1 MKSRPSNRPL
11 YGEALS
17 ASTVTTAFT
26 DGVVP
31 VAVYG
36 LGKMGLPLAGVFA
49 DITGSVEGVDI
60 DEDVVEAVERGE
72 CHVTGEPDLPE
83 LIANTT
89 RTGALSATTNA
100 AAAAQRARLHVIIVP
115 TLLTDDKQPDLSML
129 EAAVNSV
136 ASGLV
141 PGDMVVV
148 ESTVPPTTCRDLVA
162 PRLRTRGDTE
172 QFGLAF
178 CPERTASGRAL
189 RDIRGAYPKI
199 VGGVDAESSRIARGI
214 YDAVTDNRVVE
225 VGDARTAE
233 AVKVFEGLYRDV
245 NIALANELA
254 TVADPLGID
263 VIEAIDAANTQPYCD
278 IHDPGPGVGGHC
290 IPYYPYFLTSQVSRD
305 LDLLRT
311 ARSVNDAMPDYVVK
325 RTERVLSD
333 TGIPIEEA
341 TILILGA
348 TYRAGV
354 EELRKSPA
362 RPITGGLDERG
373 ASVRI
378 VDPLADVDDLA
389 SLAADPLALDRVES
403 VDPDAVIMMTAHEEF
418 DDIDYSAFDDAAIVD
433 TRRVLE
439 ERATYVIGRGD
450 GVSPKG

>member
-1 MKSRPSNRPL
+1 
-11 YGEALS
+11 
-17 ASTVTTAFT
+17 
-26 DGVVP
+26 
-31 VAVYG
+31 
-36 LGKMGLPLAGVFA
+36 
-49 DITGSVEGVDI
+49 
-60 DEDVVEAVERGE
+60 
-72 CHVTGEPDLPE
+72 
-83 LIANTT
+83 
-89 RTGALSATTNA
+89 
-100 AAAAQRARLHVIIVP
+100 
-115 TLLTDDKQPDLSML
+115 
-129 EAAVNSV
+129 
-136 ASGLV
+136 
-141 PGDMVVV
+141 
-148 ESTVPPTTCRDLVA
+148 
-162 PRLRTRGDTE
+162 
-172 QFGLAF
+172 
-178 CPERTASGRAL
+178 
-189 RDIRGAYPKI
+189 
-199 VGGVDAESSRIARGI
+199 
-214 YDAVTDNRVVE
+214 
-225 VGDARTAE
+225 
-233 AVKVFEGLYRDV
+233 
-245 NIALANELA
+245 
-254 TVADPLGID
+254 
-263 VIEAIDAANTQPYCD
+263 
-278 IHDPGPGVGGHC
+278 
-290 IPYYPYFLTSQVSRD
+290 
-305 LDLLRT
+305 
-311 ARSVNDAMPDYVVK
+311 MPDYVVK